1 MFVYTKNKRVI
12 KQLEA
17 DKCPL
22 MQTRSDGVKIYALS
36 PTSTF
41 IFEEQK
47 NTWVSNKLTF

>member
-12 KQLEA
+12 KQLEVE
-17 DKCPL
+17 KCPL
-22 MQTRSDGVKIYALS
+22 IQTRSDGVKVYALP

-47 NTWVSNKLTF
+47 NTWISNKLTF